1 MGHATI
7 EWVYV
12 GVVVA
17 LLTWVGAESW
27 NVERLVEH
35 VPAEAETIKVIG
47 QQWFWTF
54 EHEDGK
60 KETGQ
65 LHVKQG
71 VPYKFELVSKD
82 VIHDFNVPDY
92 TILMDAVP
100 GRVNVVWNLFDEP
113 GEFPIQ
119 CREYCGFGHATM
131 RGKLFVEP
139 QTAEAAEKPA
149 QGQNAT
155 TAQAPAPA
163 QGQNAT
169 TAQGQNAT
177 TAQGQ
182 NATTAQGQNA
192 TTAQGQNATT
202 AQGQNATTAQGQNA
216 TTAQAPAAAGSP
228 GTALTILEGSSVQGS
243 PDFDPDTLT
252 VKKGDKITVTNKDTL
267 PHTVTSGTGPTDPNS
282 AKQFDTS
289 IIEPGATADIETTNI
304 TPGDYPFHCAVH
316 PYMTGKV
323 VVQ

>member
-1 MGHATI
+1 VVGHATI

-12 GVVVA
+12 GVVIA

-35 VPAEAETIKVIG
+35 VPPDAETIKVIA
-47 QQWFWTF
+47 QQWFWSF

-71 VPYKFELVSKD
+71 VPYKFELISKD

-100 GRVNVVWNLFDEP
+100 GRVNVVWNLFDKP
-113 GEFPIQ
+113 GEYRIQ

-131 RGKLFVEP
+131 KAKLFVEP
-139 QTAEAAEKPA
+139 FSQTAEAAAAAATSPA
-149 QGQNAT
+149 AESQNAT
-155 TAQAPAPA
+155 S
-163 QGQNAT
+163 NAT
-169 TAQGQNAT
+169 AGQTPAT
-177 TAQGQ
+177 PVQSA
-182 NATTAQGQNA
+182 
-192 TTAQGQNATT
+192 
-202 AQGQNATTAQGQNA
+202 
-216 TTAQAPAAAGSP
+216 SP
-228 GTALTILEGSSVQGS
+228 PGKPLTILQGASVQGS
-243 PDFDPDTLT
+243 PNFNPDTLT
-252 VKKGDKITVTNKDTL
+252 VKKGEKITVTNKDTL
-267 PHTVTSGTGPTDPNS
+267 PHTVTSGTGPADPNN

-289 IIEPGATADIETTNI
+289 IIEAGKTADIQTTNLS
-304 TPGDYPFHCAVH
+304 PGQYPFFCNVH
-316 PYMTGKV
+316 PYMTGKL